1 MISKKATDW
10 YADVVP
16 YKPETESAGALK
28 GTVAKP
34 GCALGKKATTTVLA
48 ACEKKGASACFINV
62 TQIAADMKTNFPEM
76 KDSTYVEAMRADR
89 ARRGDFVSAEAR
101 GRGEKGEGCPRGR
114 VAVLGVFGVEEGG
127 VRHGKLDVSIIND
140 PGRRP
145 HMSAPS
151 RNVRALAKPTPP
163 ERTHDFPTPAR
174 RPLNPS

>member
-76 KDSTYVEAMRADR
+76 KDSTYVEATRADR

-114 VAVLGVFGVEEGG
+114 VAVLGVFGVEEEGG
-127 VRHGKLDVSIIND
+127 PSRETRRVPIIND
-140 PGRRP
+140 PGRRRTCP
-145 HMSAPS
+145 RP
-151 RNVRALAKPTPP
+151 RETDPTGKDP
-163 ERTHDFPTPAR
+163 
-174 RPLNPS
+174 